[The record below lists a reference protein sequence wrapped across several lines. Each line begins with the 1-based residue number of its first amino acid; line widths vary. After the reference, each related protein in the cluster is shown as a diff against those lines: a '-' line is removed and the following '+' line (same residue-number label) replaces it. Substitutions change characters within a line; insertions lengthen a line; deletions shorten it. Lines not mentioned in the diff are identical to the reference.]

1 MKGDSHMGIQVKL
14 KSDHFR
20 ITARLSV
27 IQLALVF
34 HSSSH
39 SDQFS
44 TFSELSLNFFH
55 QSIVCCC
62 GSRDQRVTLK
72 RIKGHFKLEIA
83 DKVIWNSSSAE
94 DDYKI

>member
-1 MKGDSHMGIQVKL
+1 MKGDSHVRIQVKL

-34 HSSSH
+34 HRSSH

-44 TFSELSLNFFH
+44 ASSELQFSSVQLL
-55 QSIVCCC
+55 
-62 GSRDQRVTLK
+62 SRVRLFATP
-72 RIKGHFKLEIA
+72 
-83 DKVIWNSSSAE
+83 
-94 DDYKI
+94 